1 MFVLFTYLM
10 FTFHYVSNGIDPCC
24 THYVSNEMEEKRKEI
39 LSHTH
44 TQTCTDLD
52 KLNFPF
58 APQRSPEGQR
68 VSVSLCGGE
77 FQ

>member
-10 FTFHYVSNGIDPCC
+10 FTF
-24 THYVSNEMEEKRKEI
+24 HYVSNEMEEKRKEI

-44 TQTCTDLD
+44 THKHAQTWIFI